1 MNYNDDS
8 NDSNNYNVT
17 LLSLL
22 TNLNPYSDNNETN
35 DYCPLSLEC
44 SLNSCPY
51 EYSSSNQSQP
61 QETLNNKNFNSISTP
76 KPDPISTLIS
86 PHTPTS
92 GPMPTSCPCSIAFS
106 DTICIPQ
113 GVMHNVNEGT
123 KKVLKPINFNNN
135 NIQNIY
141 QQKQK
146 TQSTMQQNKNH
157 GGVCVI
163 C

>member
-8 NDSNNYNVT
+8 NDSNDSNIT

-22 TNLNPYSDNNETN
+22 TDLNPYSETNETN
-35 DYCPLSLEC
+35 DYSPLNLEC

-51 EYSSSNQSQP
+51 EYSQSNQYFEKRQEPQSQ
-61 QETLNNKNFNSISTP
+61 QTTHIVSIPT
-76 KPDPISTLIS
+76 IS
-86 PHTPTS
+86 PSTTD
-92 GPMPTSCPCSIAFS
+92 PMPTSCPCSIAFS

-123 KKVLKPINFNNN
+123 KKVLKPLYISSNN
-135 NIQNIY
+135 NIQNN
-141 QQKQK
+141 QPKQK
-146 TQSTMQQNKNH
+146 TIQHTKNH

>member
-8 NDSNNYNVT
+8 NDSNNSNNT

-22 TNLNPYSDNNETN
+22 TNLNPCNDNTETN

-51 EYSSSNQSQP
+51 SSSNQLQS
-61 QETLNNKNFNSISTP
+61 QETLNSKNFNSI
-76 KPDPISTLIS
+76 PDPIPTFIS

-123 KKVLKPINFNNN
+123 KKVLKPIHVYNNN
-135 NIQNIY
+135 VTNNQP
-141 QQKQK
+141 KQK
-146 TQSTMQQNKNH
+146 TLQHNKNH